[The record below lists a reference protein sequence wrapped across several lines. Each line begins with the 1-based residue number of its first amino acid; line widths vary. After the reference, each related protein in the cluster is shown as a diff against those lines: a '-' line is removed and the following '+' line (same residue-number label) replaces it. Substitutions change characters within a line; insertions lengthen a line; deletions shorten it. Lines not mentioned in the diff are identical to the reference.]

1 MGDDSTSRDRQ
12 IRPQAQLVLATLS
25 PDPSVAG
32 ATIPLDEAAA
42 VAMVELSRLTQVAFQ
57 APAEDVQEFAF
68 AEYVKNDVT
77 PTRSPY
83 RFHKMKLLEYDR
95 DLELAGNDVVLKFK
109 GLGKK
114 RRIMTVELKF

>member
-12 IRPQAQLVLATLS
+12 IRPQAQLALAMFS

-32 ATIPLDEAAA
+32 ATIPLDEAA

-68 AEYVKNDVT
+68 AEYVESGAA
-77 PTRSPY
+77 PTSRPY

-109 GLGKK
+109 GPGKK

>member
-32 ATIPLDEAAA
+32 ATIPLDEAA

-68 AEYVKNDVT
+68 AEYVEDGVT

-83 RFHKMKLLEYDR
+83 RFHKMKLNEYDR

-109 GLGKK
+109 GPGKK